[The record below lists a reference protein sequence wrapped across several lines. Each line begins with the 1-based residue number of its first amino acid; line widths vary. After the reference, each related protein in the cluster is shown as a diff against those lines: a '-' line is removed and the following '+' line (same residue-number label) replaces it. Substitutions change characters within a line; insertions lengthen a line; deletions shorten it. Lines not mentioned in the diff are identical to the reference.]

1 MRYPGSEGQV
11 CQIFAKI
18 TISGGWVDRY
28 LENYAIIA
36 VDRQFGYKRG
46 NLSGMNSV
54 GEVPKTGFLTAL
66 AKVAT

>member
-1 MRYPGSEGQV
+1 VRYPGSEGQV

-46 NLSGMNSV
+46 NLSEMNSV